1 MTRRKVFSFG
11 SLASLVVCACACQTR
26 NGDESA
32 APASTA
38 KPSVALAAAVDAGPR
53 DHLAP
58 GELIEGKTTA
68 FGITLPRGFVLRSA
82 FSDMA
87 IAEGP
92 AKPADVANYLR
103 ARVPA
108 RSAMVG
114 AASTIFDHVQ
124 TEPGRELVVKVEP
137 MPVGQGTL
145 ISIRDVSPPPPDGL
159 TVDQRWRE
167 AGLTPEGRIAD
178 PTHLH

>member
-1 MTRRKVFSFG
+1 MSRLASF
-11 SLASLVVCACACQTR
+11 ASLVALVASGTACRSR
-26 NGDESA
+26 NGDEG
-32 APASTA
+32 APPANTA
-38 KPSVALAAAVDAGPR
+38 RPVAVAAAVDSGPR

-58 GELIEGKTTA
+58 GELVEGKVSA
-68 FGITLPRGFVLRSA
+68 FGITFPRGFTLRA
-82 FSDMA
+82 GFNDMA

-145 ISIRDVSPPPPDGL
+145 ITVRDVSPPPPDGL
-159 TVDQRWRE
+159 TVDQRWQE
-167 AGLTPEGRIAD
+167 AGLTPTGRIAD